1 MKASREKQE
10 RWVESFGNR
19 VAVASVS
26 EKLRR
31 RGLGWLTDEQLS
43 EIVSDIAAEARFTN
57 RLNIRNR
64 NRRSA

>member
-31 RGLGWLTDEQLS
+31 RCLGWLTDEQLS